1 MMGAAYTTLSACG
14 NGFGARVVTTERRR
28 DMLTDK
34 QEHFVQELIKGKSQS
49 EAYREAYNAARMKDK
64 TVTEK
69 ASRLLANGNVRAR
82 YEELQG
88 KVRAEGEQ
96 NAVAS
101 AVEVF
106 QELSNIGLGR
116 KNYPVTDAFGNVIDR
131 PVTVTARIKALELL
145 GKYHGAFTDKMEHS
159 GGVAIREDKLAS
171 ILKELQK

>member
-1 MMGAAYTTLSACG
+1 
-14 NGFGARVVTTERRR
+14 
-28 DMLTDK
+28 MLTDK
-34 QEHFVQELIKGKSQS
+34 QERFVQELIKGKSQ
-49 EAYREAYNAARMKDK
+49 REAYKKAYNADRMKNETID
-64 TVTEK
+64 VK
-69 ASRLLANGNVRAR
+69 ASKLFGEDKVRIR

-88 KVRAEGEQ
+88 KVRTEGEQ

-116 KNYPVTDAFGNVIDR
+116 KDYPVTDAFGNVIDR
-131 PVTVTARIKALELL
+131 PVTVAARIKALELL